1 MFEGK
6 SECIK
11 MLLSSAERV
20 LRQGR
25 DIYRENFEKRKKLW
39 NEISEA
45 YERYLNGECG
55 EFIKNLDKVFCGKFE
70 AALALIALSFKI
82 NGENFDQR
90 RFNDEDLVFV
100 DEITKFNVLEVLSI
114 EDIVK
119 KLSRRDKNVYE
130 LLKTYY
136 LGIDS
141 WMEEQLENP
150 NISLALRYHFR
161 SLWNGYK
168 EKLNN
173 AIAEANKYDW
183 FRAMFEDWDREKR
196 GIVEDFS
203 IRVRELE
210 NRLQEMQKGFEM
222 EKSKIISDISSKS
235 EIEIENLRREKEE
248 LIQRFEKEKEEIAKA
263 IAEMKDREVQEKLQ
277 KELENAKGRF
287 MGEIKAVEEALRKRE
302 EEIMAKEREIES
314 KEEKLRKMIAEI
326 TGMKEKIEKG
336 SRFLKSEEARM
347 MELNFLER
355 LKAKLKEF
363 EFNGRKFRTERIDE
377 FGLQLKDVPQCSMLE
392 FELKEKKIFGAEKL
406 KILAFFFTRPQK
418 FAKYGFDTDPMELGE
433 IDKYVSNFRKAK
445 IRTAIVV
452 ASPLGFEERIKSF
465 INSEEFHR
473 NFYSESISL
482 LLLDTETNEI
492 IFNPVDSLSKA
503 LSRYVQLE
511 MDNETYLRVKN
522 CIEEK
527 LKSRDHLSLNE
538 VLACG
543 EERYVKK
550 AFYEL
555 ADKYGFVKYFE
566 NFGLVL
572 VKREVR

>member
-1 MFEGK
+1 M
-6 SECIK
+6 
-11 MLLSSAERV
+11 
-20 LRQGR
+20 
-25 DIYRENFEKRKKLW
+25 
-39 NEISEA
+39 
-45 YERYLNGECG
+45 
-55 EFIKNLDKVFCGKFE
+55 
-70 AALALIALSFKI
+70 
-82 NGENFDQR
+82 
-90 RFNDEDLVFV
+90 
-100 DEITKFNVLEVLSI
+100 
-114 EDIVK
+114 
-119 KLSRRDKNVYE
+119 
-130 LLKTYY
+130 
-136 LGIDS
+136 
-141 WMEEQLENP
+141 
-150 NISLALRYHFR
+150 
-161 SLWNGYK
+161 
-168 EKLNN
+168 
-173 AIAEANKYDW
+173 
-183 FRAMFEDWDREKR
+183 
-196 GIVEDFS
+196 
-203 IRVRELE
+203 
-210 NRLQEMQKGFEM
+210 
-222 EKSKIISDISSKS
+222 
-235 EIEIENLRREKEE
+235 
-248 LIQRFEKEKEEIAKA
+248 
-263 IAEMKDREVQEKLQ
+263 
-277 KELENAKGRF
+277 
-287 MGEIKAVEEALRKRE
+287 
-302 EEIMAKEREIES
+302 
-314 KEEKLRKMIAEI
+314 
-326 TGMKEKIEKG
+326 
-336 SRFLKSEEARM
+336 KSEEARM

-363 EFNGRKFRTERIDE
+363 EFNGRKFRAERIDE

-392 FELKEKKIFGAEKL
+392 FELKEKKIFDAEKL

-527 LKSRDHLSLNE
+527 LKSRDHLSLSE